1 MFCASV
7 QIRTRVDK
15 FREADNTSLC
25 HLYRTPLHQTI
36 QDSWIYVELAN
47 SEVDDTASLTSVAL
61 LCQIGTHSRVLRGY
75 WRDSLDFW
83 TSNIFGFQF
92 RCASQ
97 VFFST
102 SSIVSLAPFLL
113 DDKLTSNEIIAI
125 QERRRRL
132 HTSSSC
138 SHRWQQTCDQVNATY
153 LLNSNVLIY

>member
-47 SEVDDTASLTSVAL
+47 SEVDDTSSLTSVAL

-102 SSIVSLAPFLL
+102 SIVGLAPFVL
-113 DDKLTSNEIIAI
+113 DIKWNNCNPGKTRKATHLSIL
-125 QERRRRL
+125 Q
-132 HTSSSC
+132 SSP
-138 SHRWQQTCDQVNATY
+138 ATNLWSGECY
-153 LLNSNVLIY
+153 IFTK

>member
-47 SEVDDTASLTSVAL
+47 SEVDDTSSLTSVAL
-61 LCQIGTHSRVLRGY
+61 LHQIGTHSRALRGY
-75 WRDSLDFW
+75 WPGSLDFS
-83 TSNIFGFQF
+83 TSSIIDFQI
-92 RCASQ
+92 R

-102 SSIVSLAPFLL
+102 SIVGLAPF
-113 DDKLTSNEIIAI
+113 
-125 QERRRRL
+125 
-132 HTSSSC
+132 
-138 SHRWQQTCDQVNATY
+138 
-153 LLNSNVLIY
+153 